1 MDDSLEYFLFDTH
14 SPQVALRIIIPKIQS
29 TNEKVGLLALTVS
42 ELHVHVVTVQPH
54 TVCWHYWH
62 TYTSDAPFI
71 IILKVLYCAIVC
83 VTVLSVKVKQE
94 VCTCHGAKYANW
106 LPPPNAW
113 TQSSAILQFLL
124 CVATMTHLPVV
135 WCTCTTCTTCI
146 WIVWGCVHLSSLL
159 ICAIRYIDM
168 NTSSTMRS
176 SIQQYYY
183 YIHTICTCVGMY
195 SIWIITHIH
204 VVYSCMTL
212 IGMHEM
218 HGQVYPN

>member
-29 TNEKVGLLALTVS
+29 TNEKVGLLALT
-42 ELHVHVVTVQPH
+42 VTVQPH

-106 LPPPNAW
+106 LPPNAW
-113 TQSSAILQFLL
+113 TRFSAILQSLL

-135 WCTCTTCTTCI
+135 WCTCTTCI
-146 WIVWGCVHLSSLL
+146 WVVWGCVHLSSLL

-168 NTSSTMRS
+168 NTSSS

-183 YIHTICTCVGMY
+183 IYIICTCVGMY
-195 SIWIITHIH
+195 SVWIITH
-204 VVYSCMTL
+204 T
-212 IGMHEM
+212 
-218 HGQVYPN
+218 